1 VRGSRRRNDFHPFAV
16 AGCCRVF
23 GRVQKFLLADRDFAA
38 WSSRPVRKGG
48 DERVVAALIVLVLL
62 LLLLGGGGLLSTGL
76 HILWILLV
84 IGLILWVLGF
94 VFRSAGG
101 GRRWYNW

>member
-1 VRGSRRRNDFHPFAV
+1 MV
-16 AGCCRVF
+16 
-23 GRVQKFLLADRDFAA
+23 
-38 WSSRPVRKGG
+38 
-48 DERVVAALIVLVLL
+48 ALIVLVLL

-94 VFRSAGG
+94 FIRGAEGS
-101 GRRWYNW
+101 RWYHW